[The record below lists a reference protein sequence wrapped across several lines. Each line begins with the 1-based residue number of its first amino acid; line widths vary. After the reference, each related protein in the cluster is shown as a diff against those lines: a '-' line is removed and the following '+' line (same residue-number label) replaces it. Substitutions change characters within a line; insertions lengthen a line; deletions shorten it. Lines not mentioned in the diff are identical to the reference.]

1 MLIRWSKFVLK
12 ILKQKNTFVRQ
23 CKVLNSRQIT
33 STIMETTTNDRKT
46 NDEMLLHLIQD
57 FFDCRKLNEHLFFL
71 DNWLE
76 TALAKRSHRKYRKLA
91 NLSFFTT
98 KFSNLI
104 QSCYEISIAA
114 TSGAVYFKESV
125 KISANYLIEEQK
137 LLLFYPSLL
146 RVQEICNPLLVFQNI
161 FKLRNFDFYS
171 LSAATKGQDSKVI
184 FKVYNGLKKLIEACW
199 LIHERSISKNS
210 FQQLNTPNPN
220 CNFALSCPLLLSD
233 EFVSNPYLMVEEFFS
248 YASIDEYREDLG
260 QWFSFALNDQ
270 ESYENATDLLFIHNQ
285 FLQLIQ
291 AAYLIGI
298 FQISY
303 LPKKGY
309 TAKHE
314 TFGHWILASME
325 GTGYNAQYLS
335 PHFQENPIEYCI
347 EKITINE
354 VIKLRYGLKE
364 WLEAALSKNR
374 SITHLAPYYIF
385 NQFKELQ
392 KIMEAL
398 FLLIAKPALI
408 DRSPATSP
416 IN

>member
-1 MLIRWSKFVLK
+1 
-12 ILKQKNTFVRQ
+12 
-23 CKVLNSRQIT
+23 
-33 STIMETTTNDRKT
+33 METTTIERKT
-46 NDEMLLHLIQD
+46 NDETLLHLIQD
-57 FFDCRKLNEHLFFL
+57 FFDCRKLNEHLIFL

-76 TALAKRSHRKYRKLA
+76 KALAKQSHKKYRKHGD
-91 NLSFFTT
+91 LSFFAT

-104 QSCYEISIAA
+104 HACYEISTTA
-114 TSGAVYFKESV
+114 TSGAIYFNESV
-125 KISANYLIEEQK
+125 KISANYLMEEQK

-146 RVQEICNPLLVFQNI
+146 RVKEICNPLLVFQNI

-171 LSAATKGQDSKVI
+171 LSAATKSQDSKVI

-210 FQQLNTPNPN
+210 FQRLNTLNPN

-248 YASIDEYREDLG
+248 YASVDEYREDLA
-260 QWFSFALNDQ
+260 QWFSFALHDQ
-270 ESYENATDLLFIHNQ
+270 ESHENATDLLFIHNQ

-291 AAYLIGI
+291 AAYLIGV
-298 FQISY
+298 FQIPY

-309 TAKHE
+309 TSKHE
-314 TFGHWILASME
+314 TFGHWILARME
-325 GTGYNAQYLS
+325 DTSLVKGYKAQYLS

-347 EKITINE
+347 EKMTISE

-374 SITHLAPYYIF
+374 NITHLAPYYIF
-385 NQFKELQ
+385 DQFKELQ

-398 FLLIAKPALI
+398 FLLIAKPALR
-408 DRSPATSP
+408 DQSLTTSP